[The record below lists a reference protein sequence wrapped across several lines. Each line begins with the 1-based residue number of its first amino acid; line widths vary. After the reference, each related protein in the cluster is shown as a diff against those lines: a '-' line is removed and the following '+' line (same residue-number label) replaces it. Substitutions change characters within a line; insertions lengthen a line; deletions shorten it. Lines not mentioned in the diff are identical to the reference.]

1 MYNFSEKL
9 KNSFLDYH
17 SKREEIIKIN
27 NNIADIL
34 FPTFNELLQN
44 KEFDKAKNIINSM
57 LNVPLKLKWYLSY
70 LNIIDN
76 FIFRYS

>member
-57 LNVPLKLKWYLSY
+57 PECPAKIKMALELSKY
-70 LNIIDN
+70 N
-76 FIFRYS
+76 